1 MYDTQVP
8 LMMTSLRQRIDRIAT
23 PRNTLAVFLCLLPF
37 NLVFFPWR
45 SKQLKAILGY
55 PPRLFDTRLSYT
67 PQEVH
72 TLSESLGQAGRR
84 LYAATEVTLD
94 FAYPVLYTS
103 LLSLVLALVW
113 RKARPHWSGRT
124 WLPLVPYIGMAG
136 DLTENVSL
144 ASLMTLFPGEPA
156 WLTRFSN
163 LASRVKW
170 SAGLISFGM
179 IVVGL
184 GITII
189 KRFNRNPEA

>member
-1 MYDTQVP
+1 
-8 LMMTSLRQRIDRIAT
+8 MMTRIRQTIDRIAT
-23 PRNTLAVFLCLLPF
+23 PRRALAVFLSLLPF
-37 NLVFFPWR
+37 NLVLFPWR
-45 SKQLKAILGY
+45 ANQLKAILGY
-55 PPRLFDTRLSYT
+55 KPRLFDTRFSYT

-72 TLSESLGQAGRR
+72 ALADSLGQAGRR

-103 LLSLVLALVW
+103 LMSFILASVW
-113 RKARPHWSGRT
+113 RKARPDWAGRT
-124 WLPLVPYIGMAG
+124 WLPLVPFIGMTG

-156 WLTRFSN
+156 WLARFSN

-170 SAGLISFGM
+170 GAGLISLGT

-184 GITII
+184 AII
-189 KRFNRNPEA
+189 INNGFKHNSKL